1 MMLSDFSPMIELAV
15 TLNIAFVAVEYVKSY
30 TNAVCNQLFNFAEY
44 LKQSFDECKSLLV
57 DEITL
62 HSIPNT
68 EINGKSI
75 VGQVEQAKI
84 SREKITSD
92 INNELTNFQI
102 KIENVCQSKSISAV
116 SFWMFFYGLSCL
128 FCMGII
134 SISKEEQLE
143 LFILWQTFFTIIY
156 SIVGWL
162 IGEKGYK
169 NCCFNFTSLRHAL
182 VSYIIGLVLSLF
194 FTYFGY
200 LHEMCIKIFPV
211 ICIFSVL
218 YMYSNFVVSSCI
230 IWFRASKVKKE
241 IKTNVDE
248 YKVKCN
254 NLKDDVNKLLT
265 VHEVELKM
273 EKDNKPI
280 TINNNDSSQLKHE
293 RPRKKTKRERM
304 LDRNKLNCY
313 NNLSQKTNNVS
324 NIRK

>member
-1 MMLSDFSPMIELAV
+1 MILSDFSPMIELAV

-30 TNAVCNQLFNFAEY
+30 TNAVCNQLFNFADY
-44 LKQSFDECKSLLV
+44 LKQSFEECRSLLV

-62 HSIPNT
+62 NSIPNT

-75 VGQVEQAKI
+75 AGQVEQAKI

-92 INNELTNFQI
+92 INNELTNFRI

-194 FTYFGY
+194 LHTLDTYMRCVLKSFQLY
-200 LHEMCIKIFPV
+200 AFLVYCICTLI
-211 ICIFSVL
+211 
-218 YMYSNFVVSSCI
+218 
-230 IWFRASKVKKE
+230 
-241 IKTNVDE
+241 
-248 YKVKCN
+248 
-254 NLKDDVNKLLT
+254 
-265 VHEVELKM
+265 
-273 EKDNKPI
+273 
-280 TINNNDSSQLKHE
+280 
-293 RPRKKTKRERM
+293 
-304 LDRNKLNCY
+304 
-313 NNLSQKTNNVS
+313 LSFHHV
-324 NIRK
+324 